1 MMEIQIEE
9 KLRELCP
16 TILLGCIEAVVEV
29 QDIQNELWDLLREAC
44 QRVANQMKMEDIAK
58 IKNIV
63 DGRAA
68 YRRLGNDPTRYR
80 LSSES
85 LLRRIVKDRELYQI
99 NSVVDANNL
108 ISISSYNPVCAY
120 DLDKLKEP
128 IFFTVGGTGESYE
141 GIGRGM
147 INIENLPVFSDAYG
161 KFGSTTSDSERAMV
175 TSDTKRLL
183 LCIVSFNEDAHM
195 SKHLEMAK
203 ELLEKFAGAREVKI
217 YKVP

>member
-1 MMEIQIEE
+1 MEIQIEE